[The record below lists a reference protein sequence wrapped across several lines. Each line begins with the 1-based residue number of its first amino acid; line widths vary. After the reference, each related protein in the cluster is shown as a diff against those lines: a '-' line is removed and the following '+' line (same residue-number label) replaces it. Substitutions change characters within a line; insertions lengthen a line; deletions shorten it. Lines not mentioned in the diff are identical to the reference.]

1 MKYENFDLW
10 IDNKRE
16 ERYPLRAASHHGEV
30 RDFLAL
36 DPDYLSEIVED
47 LEKIVQRETNRDF
60 LIYFGSGL
68 YRHLFAGKI
77 EALFESSHGEVK
89 NKEKIALRIR
99 LRTED
104 PEIAALPW
112 EFLYSTLQE
121 RFLGTS
127 IYTPLMRYQELFQP
141 IGSLETEV
149 PLKMLV
155 IIPNSV
161 PPYPELNTET
171 EKTHLLQA
179 LEGLENN
186 VEVKFLDGNVTYDR
200 IGDELLEKS
209 YHCLHYI
216 GHGDFQ
222 EDKGYL
228 LLNSEDDTCDFVDD
242 QQFASLFQDYDAMK
256 LVVLNACKGAQ
267 VSYSKPLVGMA
278 PQLVKR
284 GIPAVVAMQY
294 AISDQAA
301 ILFAREFYRSL
312 FKGKYKGRVEAAMSH
327 ARNRLVGKLPDD
339 RDIGNP
345 VLFMRAWDGVLFD
358 IVTGNVVEDMPLSRE
373 KYDTARD
380 VQKTH
385 ERNISILE
393 ERLKESR
400 DSETEKKLQQEQE
413 QRKRLEQRITF
424 RNYTLIAAFGVI
436 AFVFLLS
443 LVGFFDFFT
452 LDTKIESSIIRLG
465 DLLTENTF
473 SDQIALVSINKQTEN
488 SLGKSFD
495 RSWRREHALLIQNLS
510 QAGAKV
516 IVFDMYFPKE
526 SQFDQELIDA
536 IYAARQSGTAVV
548 VGFKDIEDNEPV
560 LVEGLKNVVSGFGV
574 VCLGGKLNNMRIAP
588 WIIEENPWLVKER
601 SGHRFHS
608 LTYEA
613 IDVYQGV
620 TNFDVKPTT
629 TIGGNSCGAIH
640 QDDRVYG
647 FFIELTPL
655 KELRTLPQKYPYEE
669 LIGPTLEKPERF
681 KDKIVLVGVEKVEKQ
696 KYSTY
701 VYRGWT
707 KEERYGLEL
716 QADALNSIL
725 NDRAIS
731 PLKRAND
738 LLIIICLSVL
748 GAFIRY
754 QMTQTHWYR
763 RIGLSLLIFIVYL
776 TILMCIYIQYH
787 VLLNIVYHIVAFCF
801 TYWMTGKIEQR
812 WFL

>member
-1 MKYENFDLW
+1 MKYGNFDLW
-10 IDNKRE
+10 IDSKRE
-16 ERYPLRAASHHGEV
+16 DSYPLRAASHRGEV
-30 RDFLAL
+30 RDLLTL
-36 DPDYLSEIVED
+36 DPDDLTAIVGD
-47 LEKIVQRETNRDF
+47 LDKLVQRDTDRDF
-60 LIYFGSGL
+60 LIHFGSGL
-68 YRHLFAGKI
+68 YKHLFVGKI
-77 EALFESSHGEVK
+77 ESLFEGSHGEVK
-89 NKEKIALRIR
+89 NNEKIALRIR

-104 PEIAALPW
+104 AEIAALPW
-112 EFLYSTLQE
+112 EFLYSTTQE

-149 PLKMLV
+149 PLRMLV

-161 PPYPELNTET
+161 DPYPELNAET
-171 EKTHLLQA
+171 EKTNLLQA
-179 LEGLENN
+179 LKGLENSIQ
-186 VEVKFLDGNVTYDR
+186 VKFLDGNVTYDR
-200 IGDELLEKS
+200 IGDELLEES

-228 LLNSEDDTCDFVDD
+228 LLNSEDGTCDFVDD

-294 AISDQAA
+294 AISDEAA

-339 RDIGNP
+339 RDVGNP

-358 IVTGNVVEDMPLSRE
+358 IVTGNFVEDMPLSRE

-400 DSETEKKLQQEQE
+400 NSETEKKLQQEQE
-413 QRKRLEQRITF
+413 QRKRLEQRIKF
-424 RNYTLIAAFGVI
+424 RNYTLAAAFGVI
-436 AFVFLLS
+436 MLVFLLS
-443 LVGFFDFFT
+443 LVNFFDFFA

-473 SDQIALVSINKQTEN
+473 SDQIALVSINEQTE
-488 SLGKSFD
+488 SILDKSFD
-495 RSWRREHALLIQNLS
+495 KSWRHEHALLVENLS

-526 SQFDQELIDA
+526 SQFDQEFSNA
-536 IYAARQSGTAVV
+536 IYEAKKSGTAVI
-548 VGFKDIEDNEPV
+548 VGIGDIEKGEPA
-560 LVEGLKNVVSGFGV
+560 LVEELKNAVTGFGV
-574 VCLGGKLNNMRIAP
+574 LCLGAKLNDRRIDP
-588 WIIEENPWLVKER
+588 WIIEEK
-601 SGHRFHS
+601 SGYSFHS
-608 LTYEA
+608 LTYEV
-613 IDVYQGV
+613 IDAYQGV
-620 TNFDVKPTT
+620 INFDMNPVAR
-629 TIGGNSCGAIH
+629 IGGVSCRTAIR
-640 QDDRVYG
+640 QNDRVYG

-655 KELRTLPQKYPYEE
+655 EKLRKSPQRYAYEE
-669 LIGPTLEKPERF
+669 VIKAGPDKLEQF
-681 KDKIVLVGVEKVEKQ
+681 KDKIVVVGVEKQ
-696 KYSTY
+696 TY
-701 VYRGWT
+701 KVYRGW
-707 KEERYGLEL
+707 KEEHRYGLEL
-716 QADALNSIL
+716 YADAINSVLNR
-725 NDRAIS
+725 RAIY
-731 PLKRAND
+731 PLKRENE
-738 LLIIICLSVL
+738 LLIIICLGLL
-748 GAFIRY
+748 GAFTRY
-754 QMTQTHWYR
+754 RMAQARWYW
-763 RIGLSLLIFIVYL
+763 RIGISSIILIVYL
-776 TILMCIYIQYH
+776 TNIMYVYIQHH
-787 VLLNIVYHIVAFCF
+787 VLLNVMYHIVAFCF
-801 TYWMTGKIEQR
+801 TYWVTGKIER
-812 WFL
+812 RFFS